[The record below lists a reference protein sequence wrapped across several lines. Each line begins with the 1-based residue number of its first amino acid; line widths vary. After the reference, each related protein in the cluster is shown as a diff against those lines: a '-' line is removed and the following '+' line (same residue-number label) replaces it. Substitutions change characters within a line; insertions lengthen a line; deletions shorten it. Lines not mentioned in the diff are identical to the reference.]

1 MRKCHELKCDKRFYG
16 DVESGQK
23 PFEVRENDRDYKVG
37 DHLWLREGEL
47 RYTGSADVEG
57 DNVWSYTGNACV
69 KGVTYVLTHA
79 MFHGVREGYVVLG
92 LKQVLL

>member
-47 RYTGSADVEG
+47 VHIGTADYTWRYTGNS
-57 DNVWSYTGNACV
+57 CV
-69 KGVTYVLTHA
+69 KVVTYVLTNA

-92 LKQVLL
+92 FKQVLQ

>member
-37 DHLWLREGEL
+37 DHHLVTGRGTGWQARTLR
-47 RYTGSADVEG
+47 RMTT
-57 DNVWSYTGNACV
+57 WRYTGNACV
-69 KGVTYVLTHA
+69 KEVTYVLTNK
-79 MFHGVREGYVVLG
+79 MFHGVKEGYVVLG
-92 LKQVLL
+92 LKQVLQ